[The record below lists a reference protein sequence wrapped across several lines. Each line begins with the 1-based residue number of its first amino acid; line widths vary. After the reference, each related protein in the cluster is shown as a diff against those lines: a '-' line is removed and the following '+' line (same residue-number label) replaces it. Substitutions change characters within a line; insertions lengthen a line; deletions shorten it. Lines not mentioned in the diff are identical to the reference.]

1 MTRFGPK
8 IGLFHGEE
16 VSLYEGE
23 SENTARPGITR
34 VGRGGCGRNGRG
46 VAEHPKV
53 YEDKGD
59 VEPEVVSVGT
69 VIRTR
74 QGARAAIELE

>member
-1 MTRFGPK
+1 M
-8 IGLFHGEE
+8 
-16 VSLYEGE
+16 SLYEGE

-34 VGRGGCGRNGRG
+34 IGRGGCGRNGRG
-46 VAEHPKV
+46 VAEHSEV

-59 VEPEVVSVGT
+59 VEFEVGSVRT